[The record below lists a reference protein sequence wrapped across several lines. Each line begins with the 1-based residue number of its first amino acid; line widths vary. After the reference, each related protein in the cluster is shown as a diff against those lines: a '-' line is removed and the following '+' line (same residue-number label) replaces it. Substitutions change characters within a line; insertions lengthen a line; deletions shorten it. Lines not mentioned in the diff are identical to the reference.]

1 MRLPQRD
8 RKRLGNNGSKPDEA
22 LRIRDQIK
30 AAIATGSGAAADIV
44 PRRRFTAFDQRPAF
58 GCRQPKLVEG
68 LKTVHDLALSD
79 DRKIAK
85 RQIAELTIERRMRN
99 RMAPQALQVPVLPSR
114 NPFAAAQPAMKQM
127 RSQERQS
134 QFRP

>member
-8 RKRLGNNGSKPDEA
+8 RKRLGDNGSKPDEA

-30 AAIATGSGAAADIV
+30 AAIAAGSGTAADIV
-44 PRRRFTAFDQRPAF
+44 PRRCFAALDHRPAI
-58 GCRQPKLVEG
+58 GCRQPELIEG
-68 LKTVHDLALSD
+68 LKAVHHLALSD

-85 RQIAELTIERRMRN
+85 RQIAEFTIERRMRN
-99 RMAPQALQVPVLPSR
+99 RMTPQALQVPVLPSR
-114 NPFAAAQPAMKQM
+114 NPIAAVQPATKQT
-127 RSQERQS
+127 RAQERQS

>member
-22 LRIRDQIK
+22 LRIRNQIK
-30 AAIATGSGAAADIV
+30 AAVAAGPGAAADIV
-44 PRRRFTAFDQRPAF
+44 PCRRFTALDQRPAF

-79 DRKIAK
+79 DRQIAK
-85 RQIAELTIERRMRN
+85 RQIELTIERRMRN

-114 NPFAAAQPAMKQM
+114 NPIAAAQPAMKQM
-127 RSQERQS
+127 RSQER
-134 QFRP
+134 